1 MHETREVALNKIKL
15 KKRIRRDLG
24 DLSSLINS
32 LRKYGQLSP
41 IILNTSY
48 ELIAGNRR
56 FESAKRLGWET
67 INAIVVQRETD
78 LEMLELEIEENIQ
91 RRDLSAA
98 ELSDGFDRLDEL
110 RNPGLLKRFLDWLRK
125 WIKKLFG
132 GKGSKSYD

>member
-1 MHETREVALNKIKL
+1 MRETREVALNKIKL

-32 LRKYGQLSP
+32 LRKYGQLTP
-41 IILNTSY
+41 IILNTNY

-67 INAIVVQRETD
+67 ISAIVVQRETD
-78 LEMLELEIEENIQ
+78 LEMLELEIEENVQ

-110 RNPGLLKRFLDWLRK
+110 RNPGLLKRFLNWLRK

-132 GKGSKSYD
+132 GKDS

>member
-32 LRKYGQLSP
+32 LRKYGQLTP
-41 IILNTSY
+41 IILNTRY

-56 FESAKRLGWET
+56 LESAKRLGWET

-91 RRDLSAA
+91 RRDLSAE
-98 ELSDGFDRLDEL
+98 ELSDGFDRLDEM

-132 GKGSKSYD
+132 GKGS

>member
-1 MHETREVALNKIKL
+1 MHETREVAISKIKL
-15 KKRIRRDLG
+15 KKRIRKDLG

-32 LRKYGQLSP
+32 LRKYGQLTP
-41 IILNTSY
+41 IILNNRY

-56 FESAKRLGWET
+56 LESAKRLGWET
-67 INAIVVQRETD
+67 INAIVVERETD

-91 RRDLSAA
+91 RRDLSAE
-98 ELSDGFDRLDEL
+98 ELSDGFDRLDEW

-132 GKGSKSYD
+132 GKGS